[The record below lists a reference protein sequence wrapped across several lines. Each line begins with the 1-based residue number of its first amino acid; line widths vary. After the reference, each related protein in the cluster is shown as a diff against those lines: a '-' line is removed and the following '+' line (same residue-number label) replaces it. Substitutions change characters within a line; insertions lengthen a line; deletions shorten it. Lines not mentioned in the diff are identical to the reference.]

1 MTFDD
6 LLARHGAA
14 LWRAVASYSPPGAER
29 DDLAQEVLVT
39 VWQALARFRG
49 AGSPRAFALRIAH
62 NRGLSLAWSRKRR
75 PAADPAAVEV
85 ADLRPGADDQLAAG
99 PEVHPVGW
107 VILAF
112 CGAMG
117 LGYGLLQRGLR
128 PEEAGSPRAAVAFL
142 ERRLRVER
150 RSAQLVRWG
159 YAGLCA
165 AFVLVF
171 PRMVA
176 SHSRPELEMGIS
188 FGFMLVT
195 LAATFSAPWWV
206 ARRNRRYEEELEG
219 WRRWMDE
226 QGL

>member
-1 MTFDD
+1 MSDTEWS
-6 LLARHGAA
+6 A
-14 LWRAVASYSPPGAER
+14 
-29 DDLAQEVLVT
+29 
-39 VWQALARFRG
+39 WQAT
-49 AGSPRAFALRIAH
+49 
-62 NRGLSLAWSRKRR
+62 WS
-75 PAADPAAVEV
+75 
-85 ADLRPGADDQLAAG
+85 GAAG
-99 PEVHPVGW
+99 PLPDVRARAQREVRLHRRARIAFFVLVAVGLAGSVPAFTDSQPEVHAIGW
-107 VILAF
+107 MILAF

-176 SHSRPELEMGIS
+176 SHSRPWLEMAIS
-188 FGFMLVT
+188 FSFMLLT
-195 LAATFSAPWWV
+195 LVATFSAPWWV
-206 ARRNRRYEEELEG
+206 ARRNRRHEEELEG